1 MSSGPLTGVRV
12 LEAAN
17 YVSGPFAG
25 LTLADL
31 GADVLKLE
39 PPTGDPY
46 RRFGPQDESGGLM
59 WRAVNRNKHS
69 EAVDLGTE
77 QGVERLA
84 ELLAK
89 SDVLVSNWR
98 PGVAERLGLGEGT
111 VRQRWP
117 RLVWVRVSGYG
128 QTGPMADKPTFDS
141 IIQART
147 GIVAALDPPELL
159 PMYLADKVTAMVAV
173 QAVLA
178 ALLRRASSGQGTI
191 VDVSMLDSLAYFN
204 SADIGAGHLTPGRYD
219 QRVDQQMRANRVLP
233 TSDGGIV
240 MSPVSGRQ
248 LKRAL
253 TAAGLEDRV
262 EELKSI
268 PDPTAMSS
276 HFYQIMVDKL
286 GTDTTENWVAR
297 FNQADVPVAAV
308 FNMEEHFSDPQ
319 VVHNRLYSLAGD
331 SDGRPSRRIRHPA
344 LFDGEPIE
352 TAGLPSPELPGS

>member
-1 MSSGPLTGVRV
+1 
-12 LEAAN
+12 
-17 YVSGPFAG
+17 
-25 LTLADL
+25 
-31 GADVLKLE
+31 
-39 PPTGDPY
+39 
-46 RRFGPQDESGGLM
+46 M

-69 EAVDLGTE
+69 EALDLGTAE
-77 QGVERLA
+77 GVERLG

-98 PGVAERLGLGEGT
+98 PGVADRLGLGEGT

-147 GIVAALDPPELL
+147 GIVSALDPPELL

-178 ALLRRASSGQGTI
+178 ALLQRANSGQGAI

-204 SADIGAGHLTPGRYD
+204 SADIGAGHLTPGRSD
-219 QRVDQQMRANRVLP
+219 ERVDQQMRANRVLP

-240 MSPVSGRQ
+240 ISPVSGNQ

-253 TAAGLEDRV
+253 VAAGLEDRI

-268 PDPTAMSS
+268 RDRTAMSS
-276 HFYQIMVDKL
+276 HFYQMMVPKL

-297 FNQADVPVAAV
+297 FIQADVPVSAV
-308 FNMEEHFSDPQ
+308 FDMEEHISDPQ
-319 VVHNRLYSLAGD
+319 VVHNRLYSLAVD
-331 SDGRPSRRIRHPA
+331 SDGRASRRVRHPA
-344 LFDGEPIE
+344 LFDGDPIE
-352 TAGLPSPELPGS
+352 TSGLPPPELPGS